1 MDKIKILKVESGK
14 PPCVKE
20 IANDFKA
27 SQAEVEGDIECVGF
41 GDGCVAVINAEGKLN
56 GMQPNRRNGDDIIC
70 GPFFICGDTPD
81 GDFISL
87 TEQQIEEY
95 TRRFGGADTA
105 VYAGVSGAGTVYR
118 AGAGTGAA
126 YDHPRFLRKWQDN
139 GKETAQTPP
148 CEPACGNVCRYSAKL
163 DKVTD

>member
-1 MDKIKILKVESGK
+1 MDKIKILKVEPGK

-27 SQAEVEGDIECVGF
+27 SQEDIECVGF

-87 TEQQIEEY
+87 TEQQIEKYKDKYSHEMILSVPKQPEAQKKPMKKEKHEY
-95 TRRFGGADTA
+95 ER
-105 VYAGVSGAGTVYR
+105 
-118 AGAGTGAA
+118 
-126 YDHPRFLRKWQDN
+126 
-139 GKETAQTPP
+139 
-148 CEPACGNVCRYSAKL
+148 
-163 DKVTD
+163 

>member
-1 MDKIKILKVESGK
+1 MDKIKILKVEPGK

-27 SQAEVEGDIECVGF
+27 SQEEVEGDIECVGF

-95 TRRFGGADTA
+95 TRRFGEIEQF
-105 VYAGVSGAGTVYR
+105 
-118 AGAGTGAA
+118 TGQEPEIIRSVVVFP
-126 YDHPRFLRKWQDN
+126 HPDGPNSVRN
-139 GKETAQTPP
+139 SP
-148 CEPACGNVCRYSAKL
+148 SAIL
-163 DKVTD
+163 IFMFFTT

>member
-1 MDKIKILKVESGK
+1 MDEIKILKVEPGK

-41 GDGCVAVINAEGKLN
+41 GDGCVAIINAEGKIN

-95 TRRFGGADTA
+95 TRRFGEIEQFTGQDTE
-105 VYAGVSGAGTVYR
+105 
-118 AGAGTGAA
+118 TGAT

>member
-1 MDKIKILKVESGK
+1 MDKIKILKVEPGK

-70 GPFFICGDTPD
+70 GPFFICGDSPD

-87 TEQQIEEY
+87 TEQQIEKYKDKYSNEMILSVPKQPEAHKKPMKKEKHEY
-95 TRRFGGADTA
+95 ER
-105 VYAGVSGAGTVYR
+105 
-118 AGAGTGAA
+118 
-126 YDHPRFLRKWQDN
+126 
-139 GKETAQTPP
+139 
-148 CEPACGNVCRYSAKL
+148 
-163 DKVTD
+163 

>member
-70 GPFFICGDTPD
+70 GPFFICGDSPD

-87 TEQQIEEY
+87 TEQQIEKYKDKYSNEMILSVPKQPEAHKKPMKKEKHEY
-95 TRRFGGADTA
+95 ER
-105 VYAGVSGAGTVYR
+105 
-118 AGAGTGAA
+118 
-126 YDHPRFLRKWQDN
+126 
-139 GKETAQTPP
+139 
-148 CEPACGNVCRYSAKL
+148 
-163 DKVTD
+163 